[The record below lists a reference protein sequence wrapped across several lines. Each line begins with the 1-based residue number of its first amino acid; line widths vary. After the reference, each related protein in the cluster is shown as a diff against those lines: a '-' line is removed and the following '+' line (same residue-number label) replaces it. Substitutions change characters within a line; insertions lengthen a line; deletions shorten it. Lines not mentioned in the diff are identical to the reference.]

1 MVRNLQAVED
11 QAYVNFSVKPK
22 GNVYPTSATN
32 RIQTLGAALA

>member
-11 QAYVNFSVKPK
+11 QAHVSFIAGLK
-22 GNVYPTSATN
+22 GNVYPTNAAK